1 MTQNTENSMETTR
14 IVGRPF
20 PKGQSG
26 NPGGRPRSLAPYIRE
41 ITGNGEELVDL
52 MVTVMRGE
60 SINGMKP
67 RIKDQIDAATWLSD
81 RGFGKPITQIE
92 ATSRSMSV
100 DMTLSE
106 LSSEKLIALLGSA
119 SGYSENS

>member
-1 MTQNTENSMETTR
+1 MQENAENSMKT
-14 IVGRPF
+14 IGRPF
-20 PKGQSG
+20 QKGVSG

-41 ITGNGEELVDL
+41 TTSNGEELVDL
-52 MVTVMRGE
+52 MVKVMRGE

-81 RGFGKPITQIE
+81 RGFGKPLTQIE
-92 ATSRSMSV
+92 ATSRSMNV

-106 LSSEKLIALLGSA
+106 MSSEKLIALLQA
-119 SGYSENS
+119 SS